1 MSEMKRRT
9 VAFNTESAL
18 DKSLSDW
25 CDQQSPN
32 NFSGFIKMVLFAHKN
47 GMGSSGSVPQPFI
60 AQEEDKTKG
69 IMSIL

>member
-1 MSEMKRRT
+1 MKRRT
-9 VAFNTESAL
+9 VAFNTDSAL

-47 GMGSSGSVPQPFI
+47 GMGSSGGVGQAVIVP
-60 AQEEDKTKG
+60 EEDKTRG

>member
-1 MSEMKRRT
+1 M
-9 VAFNTESAL
+9 AFNTDNAL

-32 NFSGFIKMVLFAHKN
+32 NFSGFIKMVLYAHKN
-47 GMGSSGSVPQPFI
+47 GAGANLAPQQPVKI
-60 AQEEDKTKG
+60 DSDRG